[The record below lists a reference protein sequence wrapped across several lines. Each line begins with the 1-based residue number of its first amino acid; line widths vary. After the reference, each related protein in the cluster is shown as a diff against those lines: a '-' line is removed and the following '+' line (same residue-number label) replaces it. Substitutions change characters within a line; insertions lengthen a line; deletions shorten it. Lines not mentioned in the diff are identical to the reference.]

1 MIAEVLNKIPVALI
15 QHTPQKDVIAPSFV
29 ELSDLARVDDI
40 EQRVLVIRD
49 GEHIAACAL
58 CYIEQRRHHG
68 VTLSIYELFGYLL
81 HDYSRIYAESEE
93 ALSMLINLAIRDA
106 KSQNCDLIYWSN
118 IPKEFAPGDKRLIPK
133 TEIKIFSA
141 LEKEDGWKSLYDR
154 KSVKQSRRMAA
165 RAGEYRVE
173 VIDGL
178 VPNDIMRQMS
188 QFHIERWQFSG
199 STSPFKLNP
208 KRTEEYITHPEN
220 KHYLRIMVGNDVLA
234 SHYGMKYG
242 KTLLLHTPIINP
254 KYLKESPMRLLI
266 AETAKYCEEKGL
278 DAIDFGHG
286 DEAYKDGYCTLPRHT
301 YSFVRPISI
310 KGQLAEWIG
319 KSEKCG
325 LKEKLFSLM
334 NIARQDSKPACKRFM
349 YQGKDDTIVN
359 DSRLSI
365 IKTWWEFYDFC
376 RDRKYP
382 MDMEC
387 YKRFLHDKS
396 AMFFAIADE
405 TNVYAACW
413 STQKTETNNLGEATF
428 IYDFNVADNADI
440 QRDIKI
446 LISACKNEFEN
457 IFAIAG
463 NKTVCVSLL
472 QAGFVQSKN
481 I

>member
-1 MIAEVLNKIPVALI
+1 MIAEVLNKIPIELV
-15 QHTPQKDVIAPSFV
+15 QHPPQEDVIAPSFV
-29 ELSDLARVDDI
+29 ELSELARVDGV
-40 EQRVLVIRD
+40 EQRVLVVKN

-58 CYIEQRRHHG
+58 CYVEQRRHHG
-68 VTLSIYELFGYLL
+68 MTLDVYELFGYLL
-81 HDYSRIYAESEE
+81 HDYSRIFAESEE
-93 ALSMLINLAIRDA
+93 ALSTLMNLAVRDA

-118 IPKEFAPGDKRLIPK
+118 IPKELAPGDNGLIPK

-165 RAGEYRVE
+165 RAGEYKVE
-173 VIDGL
+173 IIDGL
-178 VPNDIMRQMS
+178 VPNDIMQQMS
-188 QFHIERWQFSG
+188 QSHIERWQFAGSG
-199 STSPFKLNP
+199 SPFKSNP
-208 KRTEEYITHPEN
+208 KRKEEYTAYPEN
-220 KHYLRIMVGNDVLA
+220 KHYLRIMVGNDLLA

-266 AETAKYCEEKGL
+266 AESAKYCEENGL
-278 DAIDFGHG
+278 EAIDFGHG

-301 YSFVRPISI
+301 YSFVRPLSI
-310 KGQLAEWIG
+310 KGQLSEWIG

-325 LKEKLFSLM
+325 LKEKLSQLI
-334 NIARQDSKPACKRFM
+334 NIARQDAKTVCKRFV
-349 YQGKDDTIVN
+349 YQGKDDTIVS

-365 IKTWWEFYDFC
+365 ITTWWEFYDFC
-376 RDRKYP
+376 RHRKYP

-396 AMFFAIADE
+396 TMFFAIADE
-405 TNVYAACW
+405 SNIYAACW
-413 STQKTETNNLGEATF
+413 STKESETYNLVEATC
-428 IYDFNVADNADI
+428 IYNFYVADNVNMQCDI
-440 QRDIKI
+440 NA

-457 IFAIAG
+457 IFAITEE
-463 NKTVCVSLL
+463 KYICVSLL
-472 QAGFVQSKN
+472 QAGFVQNKS